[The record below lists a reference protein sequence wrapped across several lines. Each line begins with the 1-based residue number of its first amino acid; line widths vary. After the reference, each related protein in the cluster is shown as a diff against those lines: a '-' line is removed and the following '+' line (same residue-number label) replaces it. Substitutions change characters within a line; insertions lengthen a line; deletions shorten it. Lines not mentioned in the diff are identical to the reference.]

1 MGHKLWSIYHVW
13 HHLMTFLETFF
24 AQKKKR
30 TVAGNTAGGHINP
43 KRQFRTQDWLLFQVI
58 IAQTFSLLA

>member
-1 MGHKLWSIYHVW
+1 MIQ
-13 HHLMTFLETFF
+13 HLNISETFF

-43 KRQFRTQDWLLFQVI
+43 KRQFRTQGWVLTI
-58 IAQTFSLLA
+58 TYS